1 MSVLRSS
8 SLKTPLLGLIH
19 RLSLPVITRGGESCR
34 VLRAVVVVLRVIAA
48 EIPSWTLEA
57 LVFEIDIF
65 GYCAAICETR
75 QHCGS
80 SF

>member
-1 MSVLRSS
+1 
-8 SLKTPLLGLIH
+8 
-19 RLSLPVITRGGESCR
+19 
-34 VLRAVVVVLRVIAA
+34 VVLHVIAA
-48 EIPSWTLEA
+48 EITSWTLEA